1 MTDLYLNERCT
12 SKVDKLNKQEMCN
25 IINQVRGYSM
35 TPDSWTREELIN
47 YLIDGGIYLSWL
59 NGHKQTTTIFGGIN

>member
-12 SKVDKLNKQEMCN
+12 SKVDKLNKQEMCD
-25 IINQVRGYSM
+25 IINQVRGYAM
-35 TPDSWTREELIN
+35 TPDTWTREELTN

-59 NGHKQTTTIFGGIN
+59 NGHKQTTTIFGG

>member
-1 MTDLYLNERCT
+1 MTDLFIQEQYT

-25 IINQVRGYSM
+25 IINNVRGYAM
-35 TPDSWTREELIN
+35 TPDLWTREELIN

-59 NGHKQTTTIFGGIN
+59 SGHKQTTTIFGSY